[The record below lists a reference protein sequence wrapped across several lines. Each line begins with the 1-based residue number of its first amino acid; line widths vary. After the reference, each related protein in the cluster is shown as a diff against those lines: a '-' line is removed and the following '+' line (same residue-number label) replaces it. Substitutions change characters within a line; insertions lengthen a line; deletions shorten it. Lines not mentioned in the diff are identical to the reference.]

1 MKPPLLC
8 ASIGTVARAALHMA
22 TAHTRGAYLRNIV
35 IFIGYSPVLTPPRSI
50 DGHQYRFVTAKP
62 TEFFGLTQLWG
73 TKQQSVMISDKER
86 TILDALRQPQYAGGI
101 PEVAKA
107 LWMSRTEI

>member
-1 MKPPLLC
+1 
-8 ASIGTVARAALHMA
+8 
-22 TAHTRGAYLRNIV
+22 
-35 IFIGYSPVLTPPRSI
+35 
-50 DGHQYRFVTAKP
+50 
-62 TEFFGLTQLWG
+62 
-73 TKQQSVMISDKER
+73 MISDKER